1 MVRIMPDFFSRL
13 KEGVAKGVTTVSVK
27 GKEVMETTKV
37 KTQINALQEQVKG
50 QQAELGQAAMPL
62 ILDGTIGDEALM
74 ARCQAIQS
82 LEDQIR
88 ALEAQLDQ
96 IRAQSDQALGS
107 IQSHTPSQPQ
117 YQAQP
122 QPQYTPQP
130 QGQYQA
136 PTPMATPSFPSAPA
150 NQSSTPIPVMTMS
163 YPQPVA
169 QPSATVTCECGTVNR
184 EGDRFCNNC
193 GKRLQE

>member
-1 MVRIMPDFFSRL
+1 MPDFFSRL

-37 KTQINALQEQVKG
+37 KTQISSLQEQIRS
-50 QQAELGQAAMPL
+50 QQAELGQAVMPM
-62 ILDGTIGDEALM
+62 ILDGTIEDEALL
-74 ARCQAIQS
+74 ARSQAIQS
-82 LEDQIR
+82 LEEQIR

-107 IQSHTPSQPQ
+107 IQSHTPAQPQ
-117 YQAQP
+117 YQA

-163 YPQPVA
+163 YPQPAA
-169 QPSATVTCECGTVNR
+169 QPAATVTCECGTVNR
-184 EGDRFCNNC
+184 AGDRFCNNC